1 MFLQSSINKY
11 EVEVLLNMK
20 NKYKDKSNKLLRMDY
35 RGNKNAEQLMSELLN
50 LSYPINEKEL
60 SSVLDKLENQ
70 SLKFKDT
77 LLLYVIYTYNMKG
90 VIENQ
95 LIAVKK
101 KMYKPCFE
109 KIITE
114 IKKTYDNTCE
124 EEKENYLEQILRLFQ
139 NSIDKMDKIKEHAFI
154 TGEFQKKEKLTTP
167 EKQTMKYTCSRC
179 NASVLYSSQSAHEK
193 TLKCINFGKI
203 EKKPKIDRKE
213 RINCCISCSYET
225 SRNNMSRHRK
235 NCQIYCRE
243 LTETEDITK
252 TENIQMIIMR

>member
-1 MFLQSSINKY
+1 
-11 EVEVLLNMK
+11 MK

-35 RGNKNAEQLMSELLN
+35 RGNKNAEQLMSDLLN
-50 LSYPINEKEL
+50 LSYPINEKKL

-70 SLKFKDT
+70 SLKFKDST
-77 LLLYVIYTYNMKG
+77 LLYVIYTYNMKG
-90 VIENQ
+90 VIEDQ
-95 LIAVKK
+95 LISVKNK
-101 KMYKPCFE
+101 IYKPSFE

-124 EEKENYLEQILRLFQ
+124 KEKENYLEEILRLFH
-139 NSIDKMDKIKEHAFI
+139 NSILSIDNIRNHALITGKIKN
-154 TGEFQKKEKLTTP
+154 KLTTP
-167 EKQTMKYTCSRC
+167 EKRNMKYTCSRC

-203 EKKPKIDRKE
+203 EKKPKINRKE
-213 RINCCISCSYET
+213 RINCCSSCSYET